1 VRIDGDLGQI
11 DAGDESNIKPGV
23 LRLSAISLGSRGL
36 TTQLPGGSLQSDIVG
51 ALKTVNLA
59 NAMHDATV
67 LTSGDIGT
75 VTIKGSVFGSA
86 LRSDGVIGSIK
97 IAGDL
102 AASDDDTS
110 AVSARGRLAPNSPRE
125 PLAIGRLSIGG
136 SVYHAEILA
145 GYNQARAA
153 VNGDASI
160 GVVTVGGNWTA
171 SSLVAGVTA
180 GTDGLFG
187 TDDDKTISRDNSI
200 VATIASLTIKGT
212 VGGSENANDQN
223 GLIAAHLGAVK
234 VGKTVL
240 TLTRG
245 ARNDLTVIPLGLNGD
260 VAVREVS

>member
-1 VRIDGDLGQI
+1 
-11 DAGDESNIKPGV
+11 
-23 LRLSAISLGSRGL
+23 
-36 TTQLPGGSLQSDIVG
+36 
-51 ALKTVNLA
+51 
-59 NAMHDATV
+59 
-67 LTSGDIGT
+67 
-75 VTIKGSVFGSA
+75 
-86 LRSDGVIGSIK
+86 
-97 IAGDL
+97 
-102 AASDDDTS
+102 
-110 AVSARGRLAPNSPRE
+110 
-125 PLAIGRLSIGG
+125 
-136 SVYHAEILA
+136 
-145 GYNQARAA
+145 

-223 GLIAAHLGAVK
+223 GLIAAHLGAIK